1 MFADKTK
8 IHQELKTRFRNESD
22 LTLSMMTRAI
32 SDLDISNPKALDVM
46 YEDVIFFTGDWP
58 ETQGWGSSD
67 TAAVIRSVKE
77 TLISNGYLKDSV
89 MSTPAD
95 VEDFGGT
102 TKFQTGYTE
111 TVIRNQWAS
120 AWTDTKGIL
129 RWCVNDAIPFDD
141 MLADFRS
148 LGLIDED
155 VQLGSNLLR
164 ELENEEFWAKQ
175 GFLQSR
181 EA

>member
-1 MFADKTK
+1 
-8 IHQELKTRFRNESD
+8 
-22 LTLSMMTRAI
+22 
-32 SDLDISNPKALDVM
+32 
-46 YEDVIFFTGDWP
+46 
-58 ETQGWGSSD
+58 
-67 TAAVIRSVKE
+67 
-77 TLISNGYLKDSV
+77 

-175 GFLQSR
+175 EFLQPR

>member
-8 IHQELKTRFRNESD
+8 IHKELSDRFRNESD

-32 SDLDISNPKALDVM
+32 SDLDISNPKALDVI
-46 YEDVIFFTGDWP
+46 YEDVMFFTGDWP
-58 ETQGWGSSD
+58 ESEGWGSSD

-95 VEDFGGT
+95 VADFSGT
-102 TKFQTGYTE
+102 IKFQTGYTE
-111 TVIRNQWAS
+111 TFIRNQWAS

-175 GFLQSR
+175 GFLQPR